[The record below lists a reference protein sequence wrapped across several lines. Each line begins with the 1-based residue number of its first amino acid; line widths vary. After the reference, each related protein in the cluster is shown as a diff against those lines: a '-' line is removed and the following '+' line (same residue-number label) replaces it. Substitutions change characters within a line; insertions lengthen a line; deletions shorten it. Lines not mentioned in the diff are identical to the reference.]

1 MIKHTTTILFATF
14 ISLIC
19 FAGSGTSTQYS
30 NSGNGR
36 EYIREQIKI
45 NRECKNVAI
54 TKTNGN
60 LMLYGGNGWA
70 AKGCPEGLVTALH
83 ELNEQKVTIKDVQL
97 TESGSWLILY
107 GRNGLRWSNIPY
119 DLERKIREFNEKNE
133 EITSITFNDSG
144 DWIVISEKL
153 YNSSHS
159 NILNGL
165 TEGVK
170 KYGHLRAAC
179 LTDDALVAVYDGGY
193 WWSGNVPESLKQKL
207 REAKIEVYY
216 IKIAGNSWFFADK
229 NGIYYYLM

>member
-207 REAKIEVYY
+207 REAKIDVYY

>member
-1 MIKHTTTILFATF
+1 MIKYTTTLFVTF
-14 ISLIC
+14 ISFIC

-30 NSGNGR
+30 NSGNSR
-36 EYIREQIKI
+36 EYIKEHIRS

-54 TKTNGN
+54 TKRNGD

-83 ELNEQKVTIKDVQL
+83 ELNEQNVIIKDVQL
-97 TESGSWLILY
+97 TENGSWLIIY
-107 GRNGLRWSNIPY
+107 GGNGLRWSNIPY
-119 DLERKIREFNEKNE
+119 DLERKIREYNENHE

-159 NILNGL
+159 NILNWL

-193 WWSGNVPESLKQKL
+193 RFFGNVPESLK
-207 REAKIEVYY
+207 EALKKTTIDVYY
-216 IKIAGNSWFFADK
+216 IKIAGDSWFFADK
-229 NGIYYYLM
+229 NGKFDYYM